1 MSRSICMCTGARPAD
16 YQDSA
21 FGVAVT
27 ILTLGGLL
35 GTLAGDWGTR
45 RFGRVGL
52 LRVSEV
58 LFAVGTAL
66 VGLTNRLAPLIMGR
80 YATSFR

>member
-1 MSRSICMCTGARPAD
+1 MSRFICTCAEARPSNP
-16 YQDSA
+16 QDSA

-66 VGLTNRLAPLIMGR
+66 VGSANRLAPLIMGR
-80 YATSFR
+80 